1 MEVIKMSRWSE
12 LYETEINSV
21 DRQTYIDDKLR
32 TKDKI
37 IKLINK
43 YAKNGLVMEMG
54 TGTGILALK
63 IASMGNKVIA
73 LDVDKDMIN
82 ISKKYFL
89 NFFPNSDITYVNK
102 DIREY
107 KTQKKMDVIYS
118 IGVLEHYLDNE
129 IVEIINKQLSLSN
142 YVIFGIPTKYFD
154 ENKKMYGNERYLKIK
169 YWRKLIKKTNGKLI
183 EETHYHY
190 LNWYQRIFKI
200 SKYFKPYPVHV
211 FVLKKM

>member
-1 MEVIKMSRWSE
+1 MSRWSE